1 MRFLSS
7 VAFSGDRDPSPETPV
22 SYHGRRIDGNARP
35 PSLAREGETP
45 ARSGYDD
52 PPIFSRQSMLF
63 SVHAPVREGR
73 RSRPARP
80 GHLLLLSLF
89 LALPL
94 LGCRSNGSEGD
105 AQSGPEASEA
115 VMPAGPGRD
124 LAWVIFGADT
134 VVAEVARTPD
144 ERSQGLKDRDFLAP
158 GAGMIF
164 VFSTEE
170 VRSFWMQDTFIPL
183 DIAYLDAN
191 ARIIDIQQMEPETTR
206 LHTSSGPAM
215 FALEVPQGW
224 FAEMEIAVGAQ
235 AEIVFGT

>member
-1 MRFLSS
+1 MFHPS
-7 VAFSGDRDPSPETPV
+7 AHAPDRDG
-22 SYHGRRIDGNARP
+22 HQRRP
-35 PSLAREGETP
+35 P
-45 ARSGYDD
+45 
-52 PPIFSRQSMLF
+52 
-63 SVHAPVREGR
+63 
-73 RSRPARP
+73 RP
-80 GHLLLLSLF
+80 GHLLLVPLL

-105 AQSGPEASEA
+105 AQSGPEASET
-115 VMPAGPGRD
+115 VLPAGPGRD
-124 LAWVIFGADT
+124 LAWVIIGVDT
-134 VVAEVARTPD
+134 VVAEIARTPD
-144 ERSQGLKDRDFLAP
+144 QRSQGLKDRDYLAP

-164 VFSTEE
+164 VFDTEE

-206 LHTSSGPAM
+206 LYTSSGPAM

-235 AEIVFGT
+235 AEIVFGN

>member
-1 MRFLSS
+1 M
-7 VAFSGDRDPSPETPV
+7 FSP
-22 SYHGRRIDGNARP
+22 
-35 PSLAREGETP
+35 P
-45 ARSGYDD
+45 ARHM
-52 PPIFSRQSMLF
+52 SRDRNRPWSPHFLLMPAL
-63 SVHAPVREGR
+63 G
-73 RSRPARP
+73 RPALV
-80 GHLLLLSLF
+80 LLL

-105 AQSGPEASEA
+105 AQSGAEASEA
-115 VMPAGPGRD
+115 VLPAGPGRD

-134 VVAEVARTPD
+134 VRAEVARTAD
-144 ERSQGLKDRDFLAP
+144 ERSQGLKDRDFLEP

-164 VFSTEE
+164 VFNNAE

-191 ARIIDIQQMEPETTR
+191 ARIIDIQQMEPESTR

-224 FAEMEIAVGAQ
+224 FAEMEIEVGAQ
-235 AEIVFGT
+235 AEIVYGT

>member
-1 MRFLSS
+1 
-7 VAFSGDRDPSPETPV
+7 
-22 SYHGRRIDGNARP
+22 
-35 PSLAREGETP
+35 
-45 ARSGYDD
+45 
-52 PPIFSRQSMLF
+52 MLF
-63 SVHAPVREGR
+63 SVLAPVRGR
-73 RSRPARP
+73 RRRRLPRP
-80 GHLLLLSLF
+80 GHLLLCSFL

-105 AQSGPEASEA
+105 AQSGPETSEA

-134 VVAEVARTPD
+134 VVAEIARTPD
-144 ERSQGLKDRDFLAP
+144 QRSQGLKDRDFLAP

-164 VFSTEE
+164 VFETEE

-224 FAEMEIAVGAQ
+224 FAEMEIAVGARAQ
-235 AEIVFGT
+235 IVF

>member
-1 MRFLSS
+1 METS
-7 VAFSGDRDPSPETPV
+7 VHR
-22 SYHGRRIDGNARP
+22 RP
-35 PSLAREGETP
+35 PGGETP
-45 ARSGYDD
+45 ARAGYDD
-52 PPIFSRQSMLF
+52 PPTLGRQSMFLPAR
-63 SVHAPVREGR
+63 VPDCNRR
-73 RSRPARP
+73 RSRPSRP
-80 GHLLLLSLF
+80 GHLLLLFLL

-105 AQSGPEASEA
+105 AQSGPEASET
-115 VMPAGPGRD
+115 VVPAGPGRD
-124 LAWVIFGADT
+124 LAWVIFGTDT
-134 VVAEVARTPD
+134 VVAEIARTPD
-144 ERSQGLKDRDFLAP
+144 QRSQGLKDRDYLAP

-164 VFSTEE
+164 LFEDEE

-224 FAEMEIAVGAQ
+224 FAEMEIAVGARAQ
-235 AEIVFGT
+235 IVF

>member
-1 MRFLSS
+1 MFSS
-7 VAFSGDRDPSPETPV
+7 A
-22 SYHGRRIDGNARP
+22 
-35 PSLAREGETP
+35 
-45 ARSGYDD
+45 
-52 PPIFSRQSMLF
+52 
-63 SVHAPVREGR
+63 HAPDCNR
-73 RSRPARP
+73 RRRLSQRL
-80 GHLLLLSLF
+80 GHLLVLPLL

-105 AQSGPEASEA
+105 AQSGSEASET

-134 VVAEVARTPD
+134 VRAEIARTLD
-144 ERSQGLKDRDFLAP
+144 ERSRGLSNRDHLAS
-158 GAGMIF
+158 GSGMIF
-164 VFSTEE
+164 VFDTEE

-224 FAEMEIAVGAQ
+224 FAEMEIAIGAQ
-235 AEIVFGT
+235 AEIVFGN

>member
-1 MRFLSS
+1 M
-7 VAFSGDRDPSPETPV
+7 FSPS
-22 SYHGRRIDGNARP
+22 A
-35 PSLAREGETP
+35 
-45 ARSGYDD
+45 
-52 PPIFSRQSMLF
+52 
-63 SVHAPVREGR
+63 HAPDGDGR
-73 RSRPARP
+73 RSLSPRV
-80 GHLLLLSLF
+80 GQLLLLPLL
-89 LALPL
+89 LAVPL
-94 LGCRSNGSEGD
+94 LGCNGSGGD
-105 AQSGPEASEA
+105 AQSVPEASEA

-134 VVAEVARTPD
+134 VVAEIARTPD
-144 ERSQGLKDRDFLAP
+144 ERGRGLSNRDHLAA
-158 GAGMIF
+158 GSGMIF
-164 VFSTEE
+164 VFDDEE

-206 LHTSSGPAM
+206 MHTSSGPAM

>member
-1 MRFLSS
+1 MFLPAPAPNRDGRQGRSS
-7 VAFSGDRDPSPETPV
+7 
-22 SYHGRRIDGNARP
+22 
-35 PSLAREGETP
+35 
-45 ARSGYDD
+45 
-52 PPIFSRQSMLF
+52 
-63 SVHAPVREGR
+63 
-73 RSRPARP
+73 RP
-80 GHLLLLSLF
+80 GHLLLCSFL

-105 AQSGPEASEA
+105 AQSGPETSEA

-134 VVAEVARTPD
+134 VVAEIARTPD
-144 ERSQGLKDRDFLAP
+144 QRSQGLKDRDFLAP

-164 VFSTEE
+164 VFETEE

-224 FAEMEIAVGAQ
+224 FAEMEIAVGARAQ
-235 AEIVFGT
+235 IVF

>member
-1 MRFLSS
+1 MFPP
-7 VAFSGDRDPSPETPV
+7 AHAPYCD
-22 SYHGRRIDGNARP
+22 GRR
-35 PSLAREGETP
+35 
-45 ARSGYDD
+45 
-52 PPIFSRQSMLF
+52 
-63 SVHAPVREGR
+63 R
-73 RSRPARP
+73 RSPRR
-80 GHLLLLSLF
+80 LLVLPLVLL
-89 LALPL
+89 AAPL

-134 VVAEVARTPD
+134 VRAEVARTPD
-144 ERSQGLKDRDFLAP
+144 ERSQGLKDRDHLAP

-164 VFSTEE
+164 VFDDEE

-191 ARIIDIQQMEPETTR
+191 ARIVDIQQMEPETTR

-215 FALEVPQGW
+215 FALEVPRGW
-224 FAEMEIAVGAQ
+224 FAEMEIEVGAR